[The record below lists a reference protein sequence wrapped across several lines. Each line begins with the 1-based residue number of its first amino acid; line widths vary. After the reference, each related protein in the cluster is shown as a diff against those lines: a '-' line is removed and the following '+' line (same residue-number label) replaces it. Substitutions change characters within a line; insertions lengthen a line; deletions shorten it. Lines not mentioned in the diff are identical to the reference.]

1 MQISWMWDILN
12 KEVKRIGNTELM
24 IMEGKVKIQD
34 IFLCVVKHGLQFRE
48 KKMMFLGWKLLLF
61 IGKE

>member
-48 KKMMFLGWKLLLF
+48 KKMMFLGWILLLF